1 MVEEVD
7 VSFRSNNSTCKLDLA
22 NKYEETNMRKYE
34 KDMINTL
41 ATNMRKPTRKARIVA
56 RSKILPPIIIT
67 LCKDRAVEYFKVN
80 VFVDIYFK

>member
-1 MVEEVD
+1 M
-7 VSFRSNNSTCKLDLA
+7 A
-22 NKYEETNMRKYE
+22 TNMRKLNLGNKYE
-34 KDMINTL
+34 KYEKYMINTL

-56 RSKILPPIIIT
+56 RSKILPPIIIA

>member
-1 MVEEVD
+1 
-7 VSFRSNNSTCKLDLA
+7 
-22 NKYEETNMRKYE
+22 
-34 KDMINTL
+34 MINTL

-56 RSKILPPIIIT
+56 RSKILPPIIIA